1 MLALLL
7 DALVILGLA
16 HFFNEAKS
24 TSFGTAIGTAI
35 AAALGFFGCARF
47 LGPYIGL
54 FALLP
59 MVLVAAAL
67 LWITCDVPPKKAIIA
82 GSVLLVYKVAF
93 ALIVSAM
100 LR

>member
-35 AAALGFFGCARF
+35 AVSLGFFLCLRF
-47 LGPYIGL
+47 LGSHIGL

-67 LWITCDVPPKKAIIA
+67 LWITCDVPPKKALISGGI
-82 GSVLLVYKVAF
+82 LLVYKIAF
-93 ALIVSAM
+93 ALLVSAL